1 MLQSRRLL
9 RHTARLLAAAM
20 LFAQALTV
28 AQACVEADA
37 RPAMAFEESDCHRP
51 ANPNNCLQQCTAGD
65 QSSAYVQVAIA
76 GMPAMAVLSV
86 PAASDPGTRPTM
98 VVAVDFLAHPPD
110 PPPSIRFCSF
120 QI

>member
-1 MLQSRRLL
+1 ML
-9 RHTARLLAAAM
+9 RHTARLLAAAL

-51 ANPNNCLQQCTAGD
+51 ANPNDCLQQCTAGD
-65 QSSAYVQVAIA
+65 QSSSYAQVVVA
-76 GMPAMAVLSV
+76 GMPGLAVLTV
-86 PAASDPGTRPTM
+86 PVARDHGTRPDPT
-98 VVAVDFLAHPPD
+98 VLFLAHSPD
-110 PPPSIRFCSF
+110 PPTSIRFCSF

>member
-1 MLQSRRLL
+1 MLPPRRML
-9 RHTARLLAAAM
+9 RHTARLLAAAL

-28 AQACVEADA
+28 AQACVEPDA
-37 RPAMAFEESDCHRP
+37 RPAMAFEELDCHRP

-65 QSSAYVQVAIA
+65 QSSSYAQVVVA
-76 GMPAMAVLSV
+76 GMPGLAVLTV
-86 PAASDPGTRPTM
+86 PVVRDHGTRPTT
-98 VVAVDFLAHPPD
+98 VPVDFLAHSPD